1 MELVFDERKLLLPG
15 VHDVS
20 MDTVKEYFG
29 KFQKSDRRP
38 NLFAKLE
45 AYVEAVKKAACG
57 SSVIVDG
64 SFVMGCIDEPDDI
77 DLVLVFPHGWD
88 MQATLRPPQYN
99 LVSNKAVRATYGF
112 DMFTTESGSGEE
124 TGWIDFFGGVNLKW
138 RDKFGWPPDARKGIL
153 RVML

>member
-29 KFQKSDRRP
+29 KFQRADRRT
-38 NLFAKLE
+38 NLFAKFDE
-45 AYVEAVKKAACG
+45 FVEAVKKAACPAAA
-57 SSVIVDG
+57 VIIDG

-88 MQATLRPPQYN
+88 MQA
-99 LVSNKAVRATYGF
+99 
-112 DMFTTESGSGEE
+112 
-124 TGWIDFFGGVNLKW
+124 I
-138 RDKFGWPPDARKGIL
+138 
-153 RVML
+153 